1 MLTITTDPTVYS
13 PREDTYVLLE
23 ALNREPLSG
32 RGLEI
37 GVGTGI
43 IALHICNYFDEF
55 IGVDINPR
63 AVDLAVH
70 NAEINHIK
78 NVCFFYSDL
87 FSHVSGVFDV
97 IIFNPPYVPADE
109 KITIENLS
117 YHGGK
122 DGRRTLDQF
131 LSEIPPYMPDG
142 TAYFLQSSLS
152 GLEKTCS
159 MLQDTFSFTVIARK
173 KLFFEELYVFKIK
186 RRIS

>member
-1 MLTITTDPTVYS
+1 MTDPSVYS

-43 IALHICNYFDEF
+43 IALNICNYFDEF
-55 IGVDINPR
+55 IGVDINPK

-87 FSHVSGVFDV
+87 FSHISGNFDV

-109 KITIENLS
+109 KITSVEDLS

-131 LSEIPPYMPDG
+131 LSEVPQYVTGDG
-142 TAYFLQSSLS
+142 TVYLLQSSLS
-152 GLEKTCS
+152 GIEKTCS
-159 MLQDTFSFTVIARK
+159 MLNMFSFTVIARK

-186 RRIS
+186 RKIS